1 MLLNIKQLKIESDSK
16 ILVNFELQ
24 VRTSTAL
31 VGESGSGKSLTI
43 KAILGLLPSSLKISF
58 EYESDFELDLKNIAF
73 IPQNPFTALSPLTK
87 VKNQFFCEIS
97 QQIKYLEAVGL
108 DGSVVEKFPSEL
120 SGGQLQRILIAMAIS
135 KNPKII
141 LLDEPTTALD
151 TTNKK
156 NIINLISKIQ
166 EFHKCIV
173 LFVTH
178 DILSIEHMC
187 EHIAIIQNGK
197 LEEFGTTSQ
206 ILKNPQNDYTK
217 KLLQSN
223 FKNRSF
229 RQ

>member
-1 MLLNIKQLKIESDSK
+1 MLLNIKQLKIESDSN
-16 ILVNFELQ
+16 ILVNFGLQ
-24 VRTSTAL
+24 VQTLTAL

-43 KAILGLLPSSLKISF
+43 KAILGLLPSSFKVSF
-58 EYESDFELDLKNIAF
+58 EYESDFELNLKNIAF

-87 VKNQFFCEIS
+87 IRNQFFCPEN

-108 DGSVVEKFPSEL
+108 DESVVDKFPSEL

-135 KNPKII
+135 KNPRII

-151 TTNKK
+151 SVNKK

-166 EFHKCIV
+166 ELHKCIV

-187 EHIAIIQNGK
+187 EYIAIIQNGNV
-197 LEEFGTTSQ
+197 EEFGTTSEVLQ
-206 ILKNPQNDYTK
+206 NPQNDYTK